1 MAIAF
6 PTIRVRQPA
15 SERNDGDPEG
25 IYLTD
30 GVRLY
35 RSVGPIRETPGV
47 IGLEDCRSLE
57 VVAVSLDTI
66 NRLRPIAAG
75 GTGERITT

>member
-6 PTIRVRQPA
+6 PIIGPPQPA
-15 SERNDGDPEG
+15 SEREDRDADGL
-25 IYLTD
+25 YLTD

-35 RSVGPIRETPGV
+35 RSVGPIAGAPGV
-47 IGLEDCRSLE
+47 VGLEDCRSLD

-66 NRLRPIAAG
+66 TRLRRVVAG
-75 GTGERITT
+75 GPGERATS